1 MQARVGALCQKA
13 AGVVLM
19 VGDTLTDNIRRVGMA
34 VVRDVAHGQ
43 AAVIKNRDR
52 RGFTEQ

>member
-1 MQARVGALCQKA
+1 MSESRGR
-13 AGVVLM
+13 VLM